1 MHNACRS
8 GKADCVEIL
17 LLNGANANMKNNK
30 GQRPADMVKSNSV
43 NKDRILELIDKSL
56 YGQCVVLY

>member
-1 MHNACRS
+1 
-8 GKADCVEIL
+8 
-17 LLNGANANMKNNK
+17 MKNNK
-30 GQRPADMVKSNSV
+30 GQTPADMVKSNSV